1 MMEPT
6 TTTSSEKAVK
16 SVPLVRISYFLFW
29 FVAFLALD
37 QGVKAWCRHKFVIGE
52 KLAFPIPNVF
62 EITLT
67 YNKGI
72 AFGFFQGS
80 GVLFAPVAILI
91 TLWAFLFCRQHSHE
105 RRWVHL
111 AAALLAS
118 GAIGNLIDRVW
129 LGKVTDMLWFRAINF
144 PVFNI
149 ADSCI
154 TIGALMFALRF
165 IFEPKGQGSG
175 TDMPITNT

>member
-1 MMEPT
+1 MMET
-6 TTTSSEKAVK
+6 TTPERAQPISAPTRLIKVGFFLTWFAV
-16 SVPLVRISYFLFW
+16 
-29 FVAFLALD
+29 FLALD
-37 QGVKAWCRHKFVIGE
+37 QGVKAWVRGSLVLGE
-52 KLAFPIPNVF
+52 KIALPIPNVF
-62 EITLT
+62 ELTLT

-80 GVLFAPVAILI
+80 GVRFAPVAILI
-91 TLWAFLFCRQHSHE
+91 TIWAFVFCRQHPSE
-105 RRWVHL
+105 RRWVHI

-154 TIGALMFALRF
+154 TIGAILFALRF

-175 TDMPITNT
+175 ADVPITNT